1 MAVDEAV
8 AQVGQDSGSNNS
20 HDEGAPT
27 DQATEMESTCNK
39 EVIPLSTTNM
49 QVKGERKELADDVKP
64 LNEPDK
70 NVASDDTSIL
80 QVLAYFPSLFEIINA
95 ILSINCV
102 HSKYIYRHL
111 RIITTEISYRRVLT
125 QLKKYHLI
133 NLMWQKTMTIK
144 QK

>member
-8 AQVGQDSGSNNS
+8 AQVGQNSVSNNS

-39 EVIPLSTTNM
+39 EVLPLSTTNM

-64 LNEPDK
+64 LNESDK

-80 QVLAYFPSLFEIINA
+80 QVLAYFPSLFEIIMLYFPLIA
-95 ILSINCV
+95 
-102 HSKYIYRHL
+102 YIAS
-111 RIITTEISYRRVLT
+111 T
-125 QLKKYHLI
+125 
-133 NLMWQKTMTIK
+133 
-144 QK
+144 